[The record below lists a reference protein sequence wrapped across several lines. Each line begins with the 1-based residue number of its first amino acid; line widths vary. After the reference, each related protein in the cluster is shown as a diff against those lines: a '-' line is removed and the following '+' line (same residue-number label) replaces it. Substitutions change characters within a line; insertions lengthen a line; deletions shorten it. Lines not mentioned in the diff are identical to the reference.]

1 VSNYGSE
8 IRPFRVEI
16 PHEALDDLRDR
27 LDRVRWTT
35 EVPGPAP
42 EAYGVPRRLTR
53 YRTAALC
60 AFSPTSFITQRDA
73 DATPLTVG

>member
-1 VSNYGSE
+1 MSNYGSE

-42 EAYGVPRRLTR
+42 EAYGCRWPKSAGWPGTGGTALTGLR
-53 YRTAALC
+53 P
-60 AFSPTSFITQRDA
+60 SP
-73 DATPLTVG
+73 G